1 MTNTIALSKSIPQ
14 EQWGKF
20 FDQFS
25 GDHRGRHIEIEIID
39 SELGDEELIK
49 NAPLLAIIYDR
60 PDKGD
65 NLAIEVGKD
74 EMTYGHT
81 IDSPKKISTGE
92 NSNSEIV
99 AIEIEDANGR
109 KTLIKL
115 EAAIASIS
123 T

>member
-14 EQWGKF
+14 AQWGKF

-25 GDHRGRHIEIEIID
+25 GDHRGRHIAIEIID
-39 SELGDEELIK
+39 PELGDEELIK
-49 NAPLLAIIYDR
+49 NAPLLSMIYDR
-60 PDKGD
+60 PDKGN

-81 IDSPKKISTGE
+81 IDSPKEISTGE

-99 AIEIEDANGR
+99 AIQIEDADGR

-115 EAAIASIS
+115 EAAIARESR
-123 T
+123 